1 MFPNFGEIAAM
12 GGKVQEFIEQAKSM
26 LAASLNGIKTLGD
39 NQVSSHNVLL
49 LEIQK
54 VNVKLE
60 MLEQDLSK
68 LLGEPA
74 SGD

>member
-26 LAASLNGIKTLGD
+26 LTASLNGIKTLGD

-68 LLGEPA
+68 LLGEPGH
-74 SGD
+74 GD